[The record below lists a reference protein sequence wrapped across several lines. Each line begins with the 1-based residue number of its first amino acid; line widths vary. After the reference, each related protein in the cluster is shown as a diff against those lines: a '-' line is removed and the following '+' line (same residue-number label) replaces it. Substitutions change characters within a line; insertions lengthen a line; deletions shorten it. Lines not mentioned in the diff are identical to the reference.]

1 MSNTSNYS
9 NDLLLLNNNIT
20 NIGKIDLDDDIKKEL
35 TSKEINYLD
44 SLNKISNESSKTE
57 LVDLKD
63 KSVNNILKEW
73 SESLSGIFYD
83 LSVKIDISKYIATS
97 DNFYD
102 FFIKLINNVW
112 IILSVDNRL
121 IYVGFTIIIV
131 VMLFIIIDEK

>member
-44 SLNKISNESSKTE
+44 SLNKISNESSKNDI
-57 LVDLKD
+57 VDLKD
-63 KSVNNILKEW
+63 KSLNNILNEW
-73 SESLSGIFYD
+73 SRSMSGIFYD

-102 FFIKLINNVW
+102 FFIKLINNLW
-112 IILSVDNRL
+112 IIISVDNRL
-121 IYVGFTIIIV
+121 IYVGFTIILV